1 MLTHPSN
8 EESRAG
14 YGSKNPQSKGLHVA
28 DQQMS
33 GKVVV
38 VVGASA
44 GIGLAAAR
52 RFANEG
58 ADVVMLARGE
68 ARLAAAAAEVGALAV
83 PIVCD
88 IVSAESVRAA
98 FAQIAGRFGRV
109 DVLLNVAGVA
119 RIRRIEDSSDDD
131 IAFVMGVN
139 LLGPIYTTRAVV
151 PLMRVAG
158 GGDIVNVSSE
168 IVDDYMPRMVL
179 YGASKGGL
187 DTFSKMMVHELKADN
202 IRVTR
207 YTSGSV
213 GGTSFG
219 DNFGEGD
226 IESVWPEWD
235 HSGYLWRVAGPGM
248 EPDWMADALVFA
260 VTRPKG
266 QMIDVIHVRS
276 FAPGHE
282 SEQPEMPA

>member
-1 MLTHPSN
+1 MGEQL
-8 EESRAG
+8 R
-14 YGSKNPQSKGLHVA
+14 
-28 DQQMS
+28 

-38 VVGASA
+38 IAGASA
-44 GIGLAAAR
+44 GIGLAASVTCAD
-52 RFANEG
+52 EG
-58 ADVVMLARGE
+58 ADVVMLARGAE
-68 ARLAAAAAEVGALAV
+68 RLTAAATQTGGRAV

-88 IVSAESVRAA
+88 IVSPDSVRSA
-98 FAQIAGRFGRV
+98 FAQIENTFGKV
-109 DVLLNVAGVA
+109 DALLNVAGVA
-119 RIRRIEDSSDDD
+119 RIRRIEQATDDD

-139 LLGPIYTTRAVV
+139 LLGPIYTTRAAI

-168 IVDDYMPRMVL
+168 IVDDYMPQMVL

-219 DNFGEGD
+219 DNFGPGEV
-226 IESVWPEWD
+226 ESVWAEWD
-235 HSGYLWRVAGPGM
+235 ASGYLTRVAGPGM
-248 EPDWMADALVFA
+248 
-260 VTRPKG
+260 
-266 QMIDVIHVRS
+266 
-276 FAPGHE
+276 
-282 SEQPEMPA
+282 